1 MTKERENYLTGL
13 IAIVMSGAFFPT
25 LCVISDEPQRGE
37 LKYFGEESYDNQ
49 TTDPELSEPEMVQDG
64 ATAQTQEA

>member
-37 LKYFGEESYDNQ
+37 LKYFGEETYD
-49 TTDPELSEPEMVQDG
+49 TKTCTIETEEVRE
-64 ATAQTQEA
+64 TQEAPGAEPS